1 MFQTASLMGSLR
13 TGIRILSGEFFA
25 TMLLVFLGCGSV
37 VAAAKLG
44 TSDSP
49 VVQIALGWGMAYMT
63 VIFTFSRVSGAVVN
77 PALVLALY
85 VARKLPLGQAILYL
99 IVEGLKHRRIWLFD
113 WAHTAQWSG
122 PSSALPFSKLL
133 PPLKLRISERL
144 LLPAGFVLSFAL
156 ISMINLD
163 RTRKEMPLAWRS

>member
-1 MFQTASLMGSLR
+1 MGSLR

-99 IVEGLKHRRIWLFD
+99 IVEGLNDHPENAVLSSLNQSSGLLLVPLFLR
-113 WAHTAQWSG
+113 QS
-122 PSSALPFSKLL
+122 LL
-133 PPLKLRISERL
+133 PKLHIWAPQS
-144 LLPAGFVLSFAL
+144 LPAGFV
-156 ISMINLD
+156 
-163 RTRKEMPLAWRS
+163 